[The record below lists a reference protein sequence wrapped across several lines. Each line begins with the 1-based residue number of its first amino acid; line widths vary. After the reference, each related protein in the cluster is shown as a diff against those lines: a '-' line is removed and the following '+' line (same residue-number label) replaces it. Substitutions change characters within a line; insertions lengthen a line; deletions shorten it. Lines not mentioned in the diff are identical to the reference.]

1 MVFLGGD
8 IEFHLFYLEDFI
20 GKILEFA
27 FRFRFGLLAGCEDET
42 DKVRNTEKSKLF
54 HHETFFGYPTIQ
66 LSNESRFGIRFV
78 IIDAKLVFPVAC
90 RKNFSCKTAP

>member
-27 FRFRFGLLAGCEDET
+27 FRLRFSLLAGCEDET
-42 DKVRNTEKSKLF
+42 DKARNNEKSKLF

-66 LSNESRFGIRFV
+66 FSNESRFGIRFV
-78 IIDAKLVFPVAC
+78 IIDAKLAFLVASSSEEC
-90 RKNFSCKTAP
+90 RKK

>member
-8 IEFHLFYLEDFI
+8 IEFHLFYLKDFI

-27 FRFRFGLLAGCEDET
+27 FRFGLLARCEGET
-42 DKVRNTEKSKLF
+42 NKARNNEKSKLF
-54 HHETFFGYPTIQ
+54 HHETFFGYPTIRF
-66 LSNESRFGIRFV
+66 SNESRFGIRFV
-78 IIDAKLVFPVAC
+78 IIDAKLAFPVAC

>member
-42 DKVRNTEKSKLF
+42 DKVLNNEKSKLF
-54 HHETFFGYPTIQ
+54 HNETFSVIQ
-66 LSNESRFGIRFV
+66 QYGSLTNPGSES
-78 IIDAKLVFPVAC
+78 ALLL
-90 RKNFSCKTAP
+90 